1 MGQKKFALMQTM
13 VRRSRQRRPQRGRR
27 KPRYMSSRISNYIT
41 RIWERRGIRKRK
53 RGNRTSRE
61 DKKRKGLSRMKLTK
75 NNLEHRKKIGSVLR
89 CKSSKDFLM
98 HI

>member
-13 VRRSRQRRPQRGRR
+13 VTRSRHRRPQRGRR

-53 RGNRTSRE
+53 RRNKTRRE
-61 DKKRKGLSRMKLTK
+61 DKKRKGLSRMKPRK
-75 NNLEHRKKIGSVLR
+75 NNPDHRKKIGVEME
-89 CKSSKDFLM
+89 FL
-98 HI
+98 